1 MIESEV
7 NALLDAH
14 DALVR
19 ACVDARLTLPEF
31 LGAYGEFP
39 QAYALDERKA
49 SGDELAVLRRF
60 QKRIAFHTLV
70 SDVLSGPSSEDAYA
84 DTGDDEVG
92 AFVPMVKLLRLR
104 QLVARYPDLK
114 VEPGSVRA
122 GAR

>member
-1 MIESEV
+1 MTESEV

-19 ACVDARLTLPEF
+19 ACVDASLTLPEF

-60 QKRIAFHTLV
+60 RKRIAFHSRV
-70 SDVLSGPSSEDAYA
+70 SDVLSGPSAEDAYA
-84 DTGDDEVG
+84 DMGGDEIG
-92 AFVPMVKLLRLR
+92 AFFPMVKLVRLR

-114 VEPGSVRA
+114 TEPENAGD

>member
-1 MIESEV
+1 MTESEV

-14 DALVR
+14 DVLVR

-39 QAYALDERKA
+39 YAYALDERKA

-60 QKRIAFHTLV
+60 RKRIAFHGRV
-70 SDVLSGPSSEDAYA
+70 SDVLSGPSAEDTYA
-84 DTGDDEVG
+84 DMGGDEVG
-92 AFVPMVKLLRLR
+92 AFFPMVKLVRLR

-114 VEPGSVRA
+114 AEPET
-122 GAR
+122 